1 MVLRTRSQWW
11 GVTLDGP
18 GDVRELARFY
28 SRLLDWEL
36 FEDGSGDS
44 ASVAPSKDAGYN
56 LGFQTESHYVRPV
69 WPAAPGQPQMS
80 MHLGIQVDDLDE
92 AVAHAVGLGA
102 EVAVHQPQATVRV
115 MLDPAGHPFCLY
127 LDE

>member
-1 MVLRTRSQWW
+1 MGLRTRSQWW
-11 GVTLDGP
+11 GVCLDAP

-36 FEDGSGDS
+36 FEDGTGES

-56 LGFQTESHYVRPV
+56 LGFKVERRYVRPV
-69 WPAAPGQPQMS
+69 WPTEAGQPQMS
-80 MHLGIQVDDLDE
+80 MHLEIQVDDLDE
-92 AVAHAVGLGA
+92 AVAHAVGVGA
-102 EVAVHQPQATVRV
+102 EIAAHQPQSTVRV